1 MKLRF
6 GMRPHTFK
14 SITQKQKQLPWNYP
28 QVSGGNVHSSGPYYE
43 RKERSPCENGGLPPS
58 SGLW

>member
-1 MKLRF
+1 
-6 GMRPHTFK
+6 MRPHTFK

-43 RKERSPCENGGLPPS
+43 RKKRSPCENGGLPPS